1 MSSASKATY
10 PRAVVVPVLVIALIA
25 LVAMFWRPGGGPSVG
40 DRLPGGHV
48 IGDSENSYA
57 QMPYGSLQI
66 TMTKDRTARVDGS
79 ERELDGDAEWVE
91 VSWNPVIPPG
101 SAQVAVWPETTAKK
115 LQEPASRIILRGD
128 GDDRVIA
135 DQVTSTDGKGSVAL
149 AVEDP
154 SDLAVLVST
163 AGGPARP
170 TEPKPTPTGLRSGT
184 PDPSACTDRSS
195 SRTGFSYDVGCSF
208 DATRAAYVAGLGQ
221 APSGK
226 DWLVVRDVRVQKPYG
241 VGKPMRVGRW
251 STEEHSVDYVA
262 SGQPSLR
269 LEVSGAGQPAKT
281 VGRDTRTTSDPR
293 LATRAFLVPQDK
305 PATVTMS
312 YRTAAVP
319 APDED
324 AVAGAP
330 AKKTVSVRATV
341 PLPG

>member
-1 MSSASKATY
+1 MSSASKATF

-25 LVAMFWRPGGGPSVG
+25 LVAMFWRPGGGPSAG
-40 DRLPGGHV
+40 DRLPGGDV
-48 IGDSENSYA
+48 VGDSESSYA

-66 TMTKDRTARVDGS
+66 TMTKGRTARVDGS
-79 ERELDGDAEWVE
+79 ERELDGDAQWVE

-101 SAQVAVWPETTAKK
+101 SAQVPVWPETTAKT
-115 LQEPASRIILRGD
+115 LREPASRIILRGD

-135 DQVTSTDGKGSVAL
+135 DQVTSTDGAGSVAL

-154 SDLAVLVST
+154 SDLKVLVST
-163 AGGPARP
+163 AGGTARP
-170 TEPKPTPTGLRSGT
+170 TEPKPTRAGLQAGK
-184 PDPSACTDRSS
+184 PDPTDCTDRSS
-195 SRTGFSYDVGCSF
+195 RRTGFDYDVDCSF
-208 DATRAAYVAGLGQ
+208 DATRAAYVAGLGS
-221 APSGK
+221 APSGQ

-241 VGKPMRVGRW
+241 LGKPMAVGRW
-251 STEEHSVDYVA
+251 STEDDSVDYVA

-269 LEVSGAGQPAKT
+269 LEVSGAGRPTKT

-293 LATRAFLVPQDK
+293 LADRAFLVPQDK

-324 AVAGAP
+324 PVAGAP
-330 AKKTVSVRATV
+330 AKKTVSVRASV
-341 PLPG
+341 GLPG